1 MIAKYFYGA
10 LAALVGLL
18 AAFGAVQNWRA
29 ENLKQKAAEA
39 DEAAKRKK
47 AEVGT
52 KIAEKRAHVREKQR
66 ERARREDSTGK
77 RDQMDNDW

>member
-1 MIAKYFYGA
+1 
-10 LAALVGLL
+10 VGLL

-52 KIAEKRAHVREKQR
+52 KVAEKRADVRERQR
-66 ERARREDSTGK
+66 ERAKREDSTGK